1 MLSVL
6 ALLPPPSARALSF
19 PQRSLALS
27 CTIFDL
33 RSVATTSSGS
43 GAQSVRQSRSDSVAA
58 KASCSQIDILR
69 GRPGIGQ
76 DDAPDLSTPPP
87 LSHSSQ

>member
-43 GAQSVRQSRSDSVAA
+43 GAQSVRQSRSDSVTA
-58 KASCSQIDILR
+58 KASCSQIDLLR
-69 GRPGIGQ
+69 GRPWTGRCTR
-76 DDAPDLSTPPP
+76 PFHPST
-87 LSHSSQ
+87 S

>member
-19 PQRSLALS
+19 PQRSLAVS

-33 RSVATTSSGS
+33 RSVATTSPGS
-43 GAQSVRQSRSDSVAA
+43 GAQSVRQTVRLPQ
-58 KASCSQIDILR
+58 SC
-69 GRPGIGQ
+69 
-76 DDAPDLSTPPP
+76 AC
-87 LSHSSQ
+87 HSCDKTWGFPFLPTN